1 MDIKAFLSSLK
12 LPKLT
17 EEQNESLIKDI
28 TTQELLTEITKLKL
42 NKSPG
47 TDGFTAEW
55 YKKFKE
61 QLNPILL
68 PACNATFHGREIPIS
83 WNEAIISPIPKEGK
97 NKLDCASYMP
107 ISVLNADYKLY
118 TVILTRRIEHLLPEL
133 IHDDS

>member
-42 NKSPG
+42 NKSPS

-55 YKKFKE
+55 YKKLKE
-61 QLNPILL
+61 QLAPILL
-68 PACNATFHGREIPIS
+68 VMLHFME
-83 WNEAIISPIPKEGK
+83 
-97 NKLDCASYMP
+97 
-107 ISVLNADYKLY
+107 
-118 TVILTRRIEHLLPEL
+118 RRFL
-133 IHDDS
+133 IHGMRQSFLLFLKKEKIN